1 MVRAEHGV
9 RPVNESLEAGLW
21 IGRLGGTLRVGS
33 MPLPLVAVAAG
44 GSRLVNPGGDFL
56 FEVSEL
62 GVRLFLRQLAVLD
75 VLVKLVAYRIGQGGD
90 ESIPGLALGLGDL
103 GCRLA
108 IAQPLDERLLINAY
122 VGCRRFEEHPSTPP
136 TFASPFLE
144 AAMPAEA
151 FRAIVPRFLECLNDG
166 LPQVVGLDTEFFSDA
181 RDQTLKATGQLGWC
195 GSAFLRQG
203 GAGGDYCGGSQA
215 GE

>member
-21 IGRLGGTLRVGS
+21 IGRLGGALRVGS

-44 GSRLVNPGGDFL
+44 GSRLVNPGGDLL

-75 VLVKLVAYRIGQGGD
+75 VLVEPVAHRIGQSGD

-108 IAQPLDERLLINAY
+108 IAQPLDERFFIDAY

-144 AAMPAEA
+144 AAMPAET
-151 FRAIVPRFLECLNDG
+151 FEILVPRLLECFNDS
-166 LPQVVGLDTEFFSDA
+166 LSQVGRLDTEFLGDA

-203 GAGGDYCGGSQA
+203 GAGGDYCGGPQA